1 MYISYRQ
8 SYFYKV
14 QISLKGSFDVFLCVC
29 LESGHHQ
36 EYYAFS
42 KNEYITIKA
51 NWLSLFKKKET
62 KRAKCVDI
70 STPPPPKSVVK
81 TRHIYL

>member
-29 LESGHHQ
+29 LESWHHQ

-62 KRAKCVDI
+62 KRAKCGYQH
-70 STPPPPKSVVK
+70 PPKSVVK